1 MGAELGLK
9 QEWVQAQ
16 ELPGLEEG
24 LEDAEVVR
32 ETWQM
37 PLIGAEDRCRPLCV
51 GPVNH
56 LMGGIVGS
64 VPPTPA
70 SGDLASLSA
79 SPPQSCRFKLVIHSP
94 HRPWE
99 SSGVMLMKHTFSLH
113 SLRPTEPEPAFQ
125 EDPPVTRGH

>member
-9 QEWVQAQ
+9 QERAQAQ

-37 PLIGAEDRCRPLCV
+37 PLISAEDRCRPLCCV

-56 LMGGIVGS
+56 LMGGG
-64 VPPTPA
+64 
-70 SGDLASLSA
+70 G
-79 SPPQSCRFKLVIHSP
+79 
-94 HRPWE
+94 
-99 SSGVMLMKHTFSLH
+99 
-113 SLRPTEPEPAFQ
+113 
-125 EDPPVTRGH
+125 